1 MSGPAYDPTT
11 SMQIS
16 RSQPPVLLQGL
27 RHTVLA
33 TILLLALPLS
43 ARAQAGIEATAR
55 TFDIPTQAL
64 GVTLTR
70 IAEES
75 GERISIDS
83 ELLRGLSS
91 PAVQGH
97 FTAEQAAQKALATS
111 GLQLARTANG
121 TLTVKSA
128 GNQKNVS
135 IESSHGNG
143 TVLSEVTVSGKAPGS
158 ITEGTGSYTT
168 FSTSS
173 STRLNLT
180 PQETPQAIS
189 VLTSQRLNDQHLTT
203 VAAALEAAPGVVVQN
218 TTIGQDG
225 PAVYA
230 RGSYLQNYQIDG
242 VPTSSTM
249 SPFLENTAS
258 YDRIELVRGATGIL
272 NGLGTP
278 AATVNL
284 IRKRP
289 TAEARKVIT
298 TEAGSWDRAGA
309 GADFSGS
316 LNESSSVRAR
326 LVADY
331 NRRNAWVDRF
341 KQENRSV
348 YGIVEADISEKTLL
362 TVGFSHFTSDTQSPI
377 MGRPIFFSNGQRI
390 PLGVS
395 ENGTPNW
402 NYYNHAS
409 TGIFAS
415 VEHYFASGWVGKV
428 EYGRTRYRYD
438 GVVNSILG
446 DIDAV
451 TGNGAEISPANWVS
465 TSTQDTVDAY
475 LTGQYTAF
483 GRKHEL
489 ISGISLMQV
498 KTTGPDYWLSDDFVS
513 SAKIYDWTSSSVA
526 PTFTNEGQ
534 SVSKARLDSVYL
546 ISRFSVHDATNLL
559 VGTRLA
565 KWTEDRINSS
575 RRSEQVFVPYI
586 GLVHA
591 LDDTWSLYGSYTKI
605 FQPQT
610 ARTVRYSGQSSVDP
624 EEGVGFELG
633 VKASFLDGRLNA
645 SANLYESDV
654 KNLAV
659 WNPGSYR
666 YEVQG
671 KTKTRG
677 VEIEVNGSLPDG
689 WQVSAGYATANA
701 VDQDKQRT
709 LSYIPR
715 QTAKL
720 FSTKRLAGS
729 LSGLTLGGGVSWQ
742 GAMSGGGA
750 LNYQQGSVA
759 IVNLLARY
767 ELSKSLAFSMNVAN
781 AFDKRHYSSVM
792 SNYGTYGA
800 PRSFVISAKYAF

>member
-1 MSGPAYDPTT
+1 MTRPTEKACIAQRHLVRALGARPIAIAVASLLSTSGVFAQTLHT
-11 SMQIS
+11 FSI
-16 RSQPPVLLQGL
+16 PPGPLSTVLGHAAATAGVLLSVDARLTQGM
-27 RHTVLA
+27 
-33 TILLLALPLS
+33 
-43 ARAQAGIEATAR
+43 
-55 TFDIPTQAL
+55 
-64 GVTLTR
+64 
-70 IAEES
+70 
-75 GERISIDS
+75 DS
-83 ELLRGLSS
+83 PG
-91 PAVQGH
+91 VQGR
-97 FTAEQAAQKALATS
+97 FTAEDGLARALAGTGLMPVRRPDGGFTLRAIPVATTS
-111 GLQLARTANG
+111 PEGSGDASVAPDSP
-121 TLTVKSA
+121 KEHS
-128 GNQKNVS
+128 
-135 IESSHGNG
+135 
-143 TVLSEVTVSGKAPGS
+143 LSTVTVSGKAPGS
-158 ITEGTGSYTT
+158 TTEGTGSYTT

-189 VLTSQRLNDQHLTT
+189 VLTSQRLHDQHLTT
-203 VAAALEAAPGVVVQN
+203 VASALEAAPGVVVQN

-289 TAEARKVIT
+289 TAETRRVIT
-298 TEAGSWDRAGA
+298 TEAGSRDRAGA

-331 NRRNAWVDRF
+331 NRGKAWVDRF

-348 YGIVEADISEKTLL
+348 YGVVEWDVSDKTLV
-362 TVGFSHFTSDTQSPI
+362 TAGFSHFTSETQSPI

-390 PLGVS
+390 PLGLS
-395 ENGTPNW
+395 ENGTPDW

-409 TGIFAS
+409 TGMFAS
-415 VEHYFASGWVGKV
+415 VEHYFASGWVGKI

-446 DIDAV
+446 SIDAA

-465 TSTQDTVDAY
+465 QNTQDTVDAY

-483 GRKHEL
+483 GRRHEL
-489 ISGISLMQV
+489 ISGISLMRI
-498 KTTGPDYWLSDDFVS
+498 KSTGPDYWLSDDFVS
-513 SAKIYDWTSSSVA
+513 SANIYDWASSSVA

-534 SVSKARLDSVYL
+534 SAARERLDSVYVSTRL
-546 ISRFSVHDATNLL
+546 SMSDATNLL

-565 KWTEDRINSS
+565 RWTEDRLNSS
-575 RRSEQVFVPYI
+575 RRSEQVLVPYI

-633 VKASFLDGRLNA
+633 VKASFLDGHVNA
-645 SANLYESDV
+645 SANVYESDV

-677 VEIEVNGSLPDG
+677 VEFEVSGSLPGG
-689 WQVSAGYATANA
+689 WQISAGYATANSI
-701 VDQDKQRT
+701 DQDKQRT
-709 LSYIPR
+709 LGYIPR

-720 FSTKRLAGS
+720 FTTKRLAGS

-742 GAMSGGGA
+742 GAMSGGGT
-750 LNYQQGSVA
+750 LNYEQGSVA
-759 IVNLLARY
+759 LVNLMARY
-767 ELSKSLAFSMNVAN
+767 EASRSLSISMNIAN
-781 AFDKRHYSSVM
+781 ALDKRYYSSVM

-800 PRSFVISAKYAF
+800 PRSLILSAKYAF